1 MKDIMR
7 NRLYIIALF
16 SIIAVLVKAQPSEL
30 YNPVNNQPIQSQ
42 QIIKGGANYQS
53 VVYEPFTNAAP
64 SEYSESEE
72 GTVAKAPGIRSFG
85 NFDDVPEGGEQE
97 NTYPLGDAVL
107 PLLVMA
113 MVSAG
118 VIALRRRKNG
128 ITG

>member
-1 MKDIMR
+1 MKEIMK

-16 SIIAVLVKAQPSEL
+16 SIVAVLVKAQPSEL

-64 SEYSESEE
+64 SEYSESED
-72 GTVAKAPGIRSFG
+72 GTVAKAPGMRKGFITPGDPG
-85 NFDDVPEGGEQE
+85 NQSNES
-97 NTYPLGDAVL
+97 PLGDALL

-113 MVSAG
+113 LISAG
-118 VIALRRRKNG
+118 VIAFRRRKNG